1 MNILLQILDDGRLT
15 DNLGRTV
22 SFKNT
27 VIIMTSNVGAR
38 QILNKQKLGF
48 SVDLDNQDE
57 YKNLKND
64 VLKEVRENFRP
75 EFLNRIDE
83 IIVFQRLNKEDIRNI
98 AEIMLNQ
105 VSERLK
111 KQNINVSFEKS
122 VEELIIDSLDDI
134 NFGARPMRRLI
145 QNLVEDKIVDEYL
158 NGKITENM
166 NVTAFSDFKTIQFK

>member
-75 EFLNRIDE
+75 EFLN
-83 IIVFQRLNKEDIRNI
+83 
-98 AEIMLNQ
+98 
-105 VSERLK
+105 
-111 KQNINVSFEKS
+111 
-122 VEELIIDSLDDI
+122 IID
-134 NFGARPMRRLI
+134 
-145 QNLVEDKIVDEYL
+145 
-158 NGKITENM
+158 
-166 NVTAFSDFKTIQFK
+166 